1 MSHDD
6 PNVEPSFEPNVEPS
20 FEPDL
25 ERDLETEAILG
36 KALAAPR
43 EVPPEWRV
51 AAQAAFTW
59 RTVDEELLA
68 LVHDSAADGVA
79 AVRGDAEA
87 RTLAFSGGGLTLEVE
102 LADRRIQGQL
112 DGDAASPGMDATGEV
127 TFEHVDGR
135 TRSATTDETGFFTL
149 AGEDHGLVRFAVR
162 TAGTRLVTEWIVL

>member
-1 MSHDD
+1 VSHDD
-6 PNVEPSFEPNVEPS
+6 P
-20 FEPDL
+20 
-25 ERDLETEAILG
+25 DLETEAILG

-43 EVPPEWRV
+43 EVPPEWRA
-51 AAQAAFTW
+51 AAQAAYTW

-112 DGDAASPGMDATGEV
+112 DGDAGSSGTPGMDATGEV

-162 TAGTRLVTEWIVL
+162 AAGTRLVTEWIVL

>member
-1 MSHDD
+1 MSAED
-6 PNVEPSFEPNVEPS
+6 PRVEHSGLSDEGIEN
-20 FEPDL
+20 
-25 ERDLETEAILG
+25 ILG
-36 KALAAPR
+36 KALAAP
-43 EVPPEWRV
+43 EEIPPEWRE
-51 AAQAAFTW
+51 AAKAAYTW

-112 DGDAASPGMDATGEV
+112 DAEPDALGVVGMDATGEV

-162 TAGTRLVTEWIVL
+162 AAGTRLVTEWIVL